1 MKRALDIIHLVL
13 HSMKK
18 TINSLEKGL
27 ISALLILTFSCSRE
41 LDSPPPGGLM
51 SASNT
56 ISEYE
61 MLNTSRIWFEE
72 NYQSPCYVVS
82 WTNAKVHTSD
92 TAYCAEARITGTF
105 GMKYLSP
112 EKTGLDA
119 DMPHLVVKSVEN
131 ERQARIMY
139 ISPDAGN
146 TQDVRLMNYSNV
158 GIFTGKI
165 YYFDP
170 DEKLSH
176 IILFRNGQA
185 DTYFAPVASCNASGG
200 ELLMDDE
207 ITEDE
212 YNDLPDDIKTLYW
225 YDRKSGKYT
234 LNHFDEVNIYPKSS
248 GGDDSGKKTNLEE
261 YPRPKDDA
269 FPRKDGGGSS
279 GGGGNQGNIPDSK
292 IPKIEIT
299 PNMPK
304 RIQKGIERANE
315 AIDKVISDCIPEEFS
330 EEVQEAIENGKFDV
344 EYIDRPKSEDGNN
357 IQMTRD
363 KADDGSFT
371 YTLQIYKGFIKRSGV
386 ETGIPTGI
394 AHEMCHLI
402 LFLNNISS
410 LAHHETMINF
420 GLMEKVLRKL
430 FPNRSDD
437 FYFFAKFS
445 GSYDSKAF
453 DFYRNNMDYFYI
465 GYGILL

>member
-1 MKRALDIIHLVL
+1 
-13 HSMKK
+13 MKK

-82 WTNAKVHTSD
+82 WANAKVHTSD

-185 DTYFAPVASCNASGG
+185 DTYFAPVASGNASGG

-234 LNHFDEVNIYPKSS
+234 LNHFDEVKITPQPS

-279 GGGGNQGNIPDSK
+279 GGGGSSTPDEPIPTFKFNTTKEPILNSIMENIAKVLPDKYKAPIKSLIDSK
-292 IPKIEIT
+292 KLGIRVTQTKKYLFETAPLKDGSYQINVDPTVFTNNKISKDFGIPIAMLHEILHVYLFEIGQLT
-299 PNMPK
+299 DHHNFM
-304 RIQKGIERANE
+304 I
-315 AIDKVISDCIPEEFS
+315 
-330 EEVQEAIENGKFDV
+330 
-344 EYIDRPKSEDGNN
+344 
-357 IQMTRD
+357 
-363 KADDGSFT
+363 DDGHMKAL
-371 YTLQIYKGFIKRSGV
+371 LQAYFPTQSAEFYEWSAMAGSWDSDAWKNYGNKRKVNKFYNNYK
-386 ETGIPTGI
+386 
-394 AHEMCHLI
+394 
-402 LFLNNISS
+402 IS
-410 LAHHETMINF
+410 
-420 GLMEKVLRKL
+420 R
-430 FPNRSDD
+430 
-437 FYFFAKFS
+437 
-445 GSYDSKAF
+445 
-453 DFYRNNMDYFYI
+453 
-465 GYGILL
+465 

>member
-13 HSMKK
+13 HSMMK

-27 ISALLILTFSCSRE
+27 ISALLILTFSCSQE

-92 TAYCAEARITGTF
+92 TAYCGGARITGTF

-185 DTYFAPVASCNASGG
+185 DTYFAPVASGNASGG

-261 YPRPKDDA
+261 RPRPKDDA

-279 GGGGNQGNIPDSK
+279 GGGGSSTPDEPIPTFKFNTTKEPILNSIMENIAKVLPDKYKAPIKSLIDSK
-292 IPKIEIT
+292 KL
-299 PNMPK
+299 
-304 RIQKGIERANE
+304 GIRVTQTKKYLFETAPL
-315 AIDKVISDCIPEEFS
+315 K
-330 EEVQEAIENGKFDV
+330 
-344 EYIDRPKSEDGNN
+344 
-357 IQMTRD
+357 
-363 KADDGSFT
+363 DGSYQINVDPTVFT
-371 YTLQIYKGFIKRSGV
+371 NNKISKDF
-386 ETGIPTGI
+386 GIPIAMLHEILHVYLFELGSLGI
-394 AHEMCHLI
+394 R
-402 LFLNNISS
+402 
-410 LAHHETMINF
+410 HHN
-420 GLMEKVLRKL
+420 LMVDGGHMKALL
-430 FPNRSDD
+430 QAYFPNKSAN
-437 FYFFAKFS
+437 FYEWGAMAGAWDSNAWLTYGNKRKANKFF
-445 GSYDSKAF
+445 
-453 DFYRNNMDYFYI
+453 NNHKI
-465 GYGILL
+465 SR

>member
-1 MKRALDIIHLVL
+1 
-13 HSMKK
+13 MKK

-82 WTNAKVHTSD
+82 WANAKVHTSD

-176 IILFRNGQA
+176 IILFHNGQA
-185 DTYFAPVASCNASGG
+185 DTYFAPVASGNASGG

>member
-1 MKRALDIIHLVL
+1 
-13 HSMKK
+13 MKK

-82 WTNAKVHTSD
+82 WTNAKVHTTE
-92 TAYCAEARITGTF
+92 TAYYADAS
-105 GMKYLSP
+105 MMV
-112 EKTGLDA
+112 GLD
-119 DMPHLVVKSVEN
+119 MKFLTFEETLGGSVRMIVKSAGE
-131 ERQARIMY
+131 ERQARIMF
-139 ISPDAGN
+139 ISPDAEN
-146 TQDVRLMNYSNV
+146 TQDVRLMDYNFI
-158 GIFTGKI
+158 GTFTGKI
-165 YYFDP
+165 YYFTP
-170 DEKLSH
+170 DEEFTYSLYFK
-176 IILFRNGQA
+176 NGQA
-185 DTYFAPVASCNASGG
+185 DNYYVLANSGNPGETTYPP
-200 ELLMDDE
+200 EK
-207 ITEDE
+207 IT
-212 YNDLPDDIKTLYW
+212 K
-225 YDRKSGKYT
+225 
-234 LNHFDEVNIYPKSS
+234 
-248 GGDDSGKKTNLEE
+248 EE
-261 YPRPKDDA
+261 YDKLSDEEKQSYSWNDALKCYKRRDFDDVYIN
-269 FPRKDGGGSS
+269 PPGSS
-279 GGGGNQGNIPDSK
+279 GGNGGLTGKLEFQPNGNPGGGNNGFYHGSGGGGTGPTGGSGGEPGNVPDSK

-371 YTLQIYKGFIKRSGV
+371 YTLQIYKGFIDGSGL

-402 LFLNNISS
+402 LFLNNVSS
-410 LAHHETMINF
+410 LAHHEAMINF

-437 FYFFAKFS
+437 FYFFAKF
-445 GSYDSKAF
+445 GGAYDAKAF
-453 DFYRNNMDYFYI
+453 KPYEDGSMKNFYFN
-465 GYGILL
+465 YGIIYWD

>member
-82 WTNAKVHTSD
+82 WANAKVHTSD

-119 DMPHLVVKSVEN
+119 NMPHLVVKSVEN

-176 IILFRNGQA
+176 IILFHNGQA
-185 DTYFAPVASCNASGG
+185 DTYFAPVASGNASGG

-234 LNHFDEVNIYPKSS
+234 LNHFDEVKITPQPS

-279 GGGGNQGNIPDSK
+279 GGGSGNGNQPAKNRPPLKVNEKVTDGILDDIRNNFTDEENKIVDSLINNGIFTAEKTDTVKTAQIK
-292 IPKIEIT
+292 ITNPKDPSRRKYE
-299 PNMPK
+299 
-304 RIQKGIERANE
+304 
-315 AIDKVISDCIPEEFS
+315 
-330 EEVQEAIENGKFDV
+330 
-344 EYIDRPKSEDGNN
+344 
-357 IQMTRD
+357 
-363 KADDGSFT
+363 
-371 YTLQIYKGFIKRSGV
+371 LQINKYIAENLNAKIIKGLLVHEFGHLFSNERGEFGSDTEGLEDYQHRMMIEGKYFPDFFKR
-386 ETGIPTGI
+386 
-394 AHEMCHLI
+394 M
-402 LFLNNISS
+402 
-410 LAHHETMINF
+410 
-420 GLMEKVLRKL
+420 
-430 FPNRSDD
+430 FPNQSPD
-437 FYFFAKFS
+437 FYQYGPYNGTP
-445 GSYDSKAF
+445 GSPVFEDLNENTKNDINEYLERVKLKPI
-453 DFYRNNMDYFYI
+453 YN
-465 GYGILL
+465 

>member
-185 DTYFAPVASCNASGG
+185 DTYFAPVASGNASGG

-234 LNHFDEVNIYPKSS
+234 LNHFDEVKITPQPS

-304 RIQKGIERANE
+304 ATQKRLQRANE
-315 AIDKVISDCIPEEFS
+315 SLKKILNDCIPDEYVEDIKR
-330 EEVQEAIENGKFDV
+330 VIEDGKFNIT
-344 EYIDRPKSEDGNN
+344 YKSDIQSNDGNK
-357 IQMTRD
+357 IQLVR
-363 KADDGSFT
+363 KNGV
-371 YTLQIYKGFIKRSGV
+371 YTLEIYEGFCDMVGL
-386 ETGIPTGI
+386 ETGVPVGI
-394 AHEMCHLI
+394 AHEVSHLI
-402 LFLNNISS
+402 LFLTGENDTSK
-410 LAHHETMINF
+410 HHNEMINSKI
-420 GLMEKVLRKL
+420 MERILRSF
-430 FPNRSDD
+430 FPKASSD
-437 FYFFAKFS
+437 FIFFAKF
-445 GSYDSKAF
+445 GGAYDSDAF
-453 DFYRNNMDYFYI
+453 KPYGDNMKDFYFRA
-465 GYGILL
+465 GIVYW

>member
-146 TQDVRLMNYSNV
+146 TQDVRLMDYSNV

-176 IILFRNGQA
+176 IILFHNGQA
-185 DTYFAPVASCNASGG
+185 DTYFAPVASGNASGG

-234 LNHFDEVNIYPKSS
+234 LNHFDEVKITPQPS

-261 YPRPKDDA
+261 RPRPKDDA

-279 GGGGNQGNIPDSK
+279 GGGGSSTPDEPIPTFKFNTTKEPILNSIMENIAKVLPDKYKAPIKSLIDSK
-292 IPKIEIT
+292 KLGIRVTQTKKYLFETAPLKDGSYQINVDPTVFTNNKISKDFGIPIAMLHEILHVYLFEIGQLT
-299 PNMPK
+299 DHHNFM
-304 RIQKGIERANE
+304 INKGHMKALLQAYFPTQSAKFYEWGAMAGAWDSNAWLTYGGGNQRRANRFFN
-315 AIDKVISDCIPEEFS
+315 KYKIS
-330 EEVQEAIENGKFDV
+330 
-344 EYIDRPKSEDGNN
+344 R
-357 IQMTRD
+357 
-363 KADDGSFT
+363 
-371 YTLQIYKGFIKRSGV
+371 
-386 ETGIPTGI
+386 
-394 AHEMCHLI
+394 
-402 LFLNNISS
+402 
-410 LAHHETMINF
+410 
-420 GLMEKVLRKL
+420 
-430 FPNRSDD
+430 
-437 FYFFAKFS
+437 
-445 GSYDSKAF
+445 
-453 DFYRNNMDYFYI
+453 
-465 GYGILL
+465 